1 VRIERWIS
9 TLPLRWRSLVRRGR
23 VERDLDDEIHDHLE
37 SQIEEL
43 VARGLEPAEAER
55 IVRDRFGHVDLAKE
69 RCRETRHMYF
79 VDALLQDLRYAA
91 RTLRRNRGFAATT
104 ILTLALGIGANTAVF
119 SLVDGI
125 LLSRLPYPDPERLIG
140 INATYYKFG
149 LAALIIY
156 TSAFVCEALRS
167 GINSVS
173 AGQAEAARAIGLT
186 FTQSLTQVVLPQA
199 FRTSIP
205 PVGSV
210 IIAMFKNSAVV
221 GAFGV
226 GGDLFSVGESL
237 TSAQGYAALPV
248 LTGVAV
254 GYLLITLPAG
264 MALSMLE
271 RKVAIAR

>member
-1 VRIERWIS
+1 MSAITDNVDLFVNGFLRSLTICLWGAVGSLLLGTVIAGFRVS
-9 TLPLRWRSLVRRGR
+9 PVTPLRVIGTAWVTVIRNCPLTVVLFFFAFG
-23 VERDLDDEIHDHLE
+23 LPEIG
-37 SQIEEL
+37 
-43 VARGLEPAEAER
+43 V
-55 IVRDRFGHVDLAKE
+55 LAD
-69 RCRETRHMYF
+69 Y
-79 VDALLQDLRYAA
+79 YA
-91 RTLRRNRGFAATT
+91 
-104 ILTLALGIGANTAVF
+104 
-119 SLVDGI
+119 
-125 LLSRLPYPDPERLIG
+125 
-140 INATYYKFG
+140 FG

-186 FTQSLTQVVLPQA
+186 FTQSLSQIVLPQA

-226 GGDLFSVGESL
+226 GRDLFSVGESL
-237 TSAQGYAALPV
+237 TSAQGYAALPI

-264 MALSMLE
+264 FGLGVLE